1 MSHLLSDPSVDVQK
15 MAYDLLREAAKKRTE
30 YLVIESGVNTEDAKI
45 DLPVELV
52 NLLQSTLD
60 EEQGSVRA
68 LSLCVRISPPTIRTA
83 VCLHARL
90 DGCF

>member
-30 YLVIESGVNTEDAKI
+30 YLVIESGVNTEDVKI

-60 EEQGSVRA
+60 EEQGSVCA
-68 LSLCVRISPPTIRTA
+68 LSLYVHISPSN
-83 VCLHARL
+83 H
-90 DGCF
+90 